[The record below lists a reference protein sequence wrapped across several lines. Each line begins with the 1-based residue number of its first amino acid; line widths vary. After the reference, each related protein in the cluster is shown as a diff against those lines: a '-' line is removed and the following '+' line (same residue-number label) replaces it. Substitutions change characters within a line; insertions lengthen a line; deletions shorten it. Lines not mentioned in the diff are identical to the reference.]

1 MTYSLA
7 FVNEIQDFYKTLQE
21 LYARDIEQELTGGA
35 LEVYKNILAEAR
47 DMNLE
52 FDLVSRILEC
62 IDLEGYSDGQ
72 YPRVADVMVVVK
84 NLWSKLGT
92 GRIL

>member
-1 MTYSLA
+1 MVYSLA

-47 DMNLE
+47 EMKLE
-52 FDLVSRILEC
+52 VDLVEKILEN
-62 IDLEGYSDGQ
+62 IDLQGYSGGQ

-92 GRIL
+92 GRVL